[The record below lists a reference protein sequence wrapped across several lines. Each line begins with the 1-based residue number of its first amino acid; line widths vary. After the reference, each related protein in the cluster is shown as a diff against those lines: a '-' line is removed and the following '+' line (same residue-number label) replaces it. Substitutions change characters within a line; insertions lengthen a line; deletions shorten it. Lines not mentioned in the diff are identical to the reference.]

1 MRPKIPLGI
10 DEGHKSKKGSEKKMI
25 NIKEPKGAVYAY
37 VETDKKGEFRR
48 LTVKTTH
55 VVEVDVNGTSVV
67 FSNSDIHPISYLE
80 INENELRDI
89 IVKNLEQTLKS
100 VTDKANNLQKAIN
113 LLEDLATATD
123 CQFDVMVNKYD
134 C

>member
-1 MRPKIPLGI
+1 
-10 DEGHKSKKGSEKKMI
+10 MI
-25 NIKEPKGAVYAY
+25 SVKEPKGAVY
-37 VETDKKGEFRR
+37 VNIETDEDGKFRR
-48 LTVKTTH
+48 LIVKTTH
-55 VVEVDVNGTSVV
+55 VVEVDINGISVI
-67 FSNSDIHPISYLE
+67 FSNSEIHPISYLE

-89 IVKNLEQTLKS
+89 VIKNLEQTLKS

-123 CQFDVMVNKYD
+123 CQFDVMVSKYD